1 MGRRP
6 KPMQKSTAPVIV
18 SADAGDM
25 EAAASMTSGQYI
37 RVEIVV
43 FGLTE

>member
-1 MGRRP
+1 
-6 KPMQKSTAPVIV
+6 MQKSTAPVIV
-18 SADAGDM
+18 SADAAGDM